1 MLLRKNSVAKLLPL
15 LLIALTLFITSGIV
29 EANTKV
35 AIMGLNNSTDRYLRG
50 FEELSHT
57 ILNSLLAETESFTVV
72 ERRYLEK
79 IIEEQKNSLTGLF
92 DRKESSIELGKLLTA
107 DYLLIG
113 SLNSFEFETSTF
125 SGYGTT
131 STRVNAS
138 VSGVIELINTT
149 TGALDFSSPFS
160 ANTLES
166 SPSNKAPDQRT
177 ILENLLKQA
186 LRKAVN
192 NLVEKS
198 TKGNVTAVEQFVDY
212 YIQINSVPQGAKV
225 YIDEEY
231 VGDTP
236 LSTFVQQNVA
246 QIKIIHKDLEPWIRE
261 LQLFDGLTINAVLQ

>member
-1 MLLRKNSVAKLLPL
+1 MLLRKNNYPKLLPL
-15 LLIALTLFITSGIV
+15 LLLALTLFVTSGIA
-29 EANTKV
+29 EAQTKV
-35 AIMGLNNSTDRYLRG
+35 AIVGLNNSTNRHLRE
-50 FEELSHT
+50 FEELSRT

-72 ERRYLEK
+72 ERRYLEE
-79 IIEEQKNSLTGLF
+79 IIEEQKSSLTGLF
-92 DRKESSIELGKLLTA
+92 EHSTSSIELGKLLTA

-125 SGYGTT
+125 SAYGAT

-138 VSGVIELINTT
+138 VGGAIELINTT

-166 SPSNKAPDQRT
+166 SPSNKAPDQRK
-177 ILENLLKQA
+177 ILESLLKQA
-186 LRKAVN
+186 LKKAVN

-212 YIQINSVPQGAKV
+212 YIQVNSIPQGARV

-236 LSTFVQQNVA
+236 LNIFVKQSSGQV
-246 QIKIIHKDLEPWIRE
+246 KIRHEDLEPWIRE
-261 LQLFDGLTINAVLQ
+261 LQFFDGLTINAVLQ